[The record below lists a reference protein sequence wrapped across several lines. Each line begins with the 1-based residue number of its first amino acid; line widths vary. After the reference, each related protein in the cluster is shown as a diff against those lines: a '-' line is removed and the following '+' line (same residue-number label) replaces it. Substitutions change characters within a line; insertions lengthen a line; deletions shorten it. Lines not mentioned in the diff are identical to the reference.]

1 MRQITLPL
9 EPNEPDRPEP
19 ILAPEQERQ
28 LIEAMAQ
35 ALIAVGSSQGGRDDE
50 SQ

>member
-1 MRQITLPL
+1 MQQITLALDPD
-9 EPNEPDRPEP
+9 EADRPGP
-19 ILAPEQERQ
+19 VLDPERERQ

-50 SQ
+50 TE